1 MALLLDTHI
10 WLWGLLEPHRLTEQ
24 VKQALATETTALRL
38 SPISLWE
45 TLMLAERGRITL
57 DRDPSG
63 WLGKAMKASPVME
76 APITFDVAAA
86 SRDIALDHQDP
97 ADRFIVATAKVFDLR
112 LVTADSRLLRC
123 PEIQVLP
130 NR

>member
-10 WLWGLLEPHRLTEQ
+10 WLWGLLEPHRLTEP
-24 VKQALATETTALRL
+24 VKQALTAETTALRL

-57 DRDPSG
+57 DRDPLG
-63 WLGKAMKASPVME
+63 WLDKAMKTTPVME
-76 APITFDVAAA
+76 APITFDVATA
-86 SRDIALDHQDP
+86 SRGIALEHQDP

-112 LVTADSRLLRC
+112 LVTADLRLLRC
-123 PEIQVLP
+123 PEIKVLP
-130 NR
+130 NH

>member
-24 VKQALATETTALRL
+24 VKQALAAETTALRL

-57 DRDPSG
+57 DRDPSD
-63 WLGKAMKASPVME
+63 WLDKAMKASPVME

-86 SRDIALDHQDP
+86 SRNIALDHQDP
-97 ADRFIVATAKVFDLR
+97 ADRFIVATAKIFDLR
-112 LVTADSRLLRC
+112 LVTADLRLLRC
-123 PEIQVLP
+123 QEIMVLP
-130 NR
+130 NH

>member
-24 VKQALATETTALRL
+24 VRQALAEEATAPRL
-38 SPISLWE
+38 SPVSLWE

-63 WLGKAMKASPVME
+63 WLDKAMKATPVLE

-86 SRDIALDHQDP
+86 SRKIALDHQDP
-97 ADRFIVATAKVFDLR
+97 VDRFIAATAQVFDLR
-112 LVTADSRLLRC
+112 LVTADLRLLRC
-123 PEIQVLP
+123 PEIKVLP

>member
-10 WLWGLLEPHRLTEQ
+10 WLWGLLEPHRLTEP
-24 VKQALATETTALRL
+24 VKQALAAETTALRL

-57 DRDPSG
+57 DRDPLG
-63 WLGKAMKASPVME
+63 WLDKAMKTTPVME
-76 APITFDVAAA
+76 APVTFDVAAA
-86 SRDIALDHQDP
+86 SRNIALEHQDP

-123 PEIQVLP
+123 QEIKVLP